1 MAQVLFHTE
10 LSSDQIAE
18 CTIWAAL
25 WAWGLETSVG
35 PVDDREIHTVV
46 RYTFMKFGIE
56 PTRAEARAVHAGAK
70 ELITDKPFLWELS
83 SSIARSLAAG
93 GQPRIPDELKGRAAW
108 AVPIVPPREEEE
120 GVAAETDR
128 SLLPAIAVAPL
139 APSPAQAFG
148 LGPSLS
154 PRGEGRD
161 DGRRRGV
168 VTERP

>member
-35 PVDDREIHTVV
+35 PVDDRDIHTVV

-70 ELITDKPFLWELS
+70 ELISDKPFLWELS
-83 SSIARSLAAG
+83 SSIARTLAAG
-93 GQPRIPDELKGRAAW
+93 AQPQIPDELKGRAAW
-108 AVPIVPPREEEE
+108 AVPIVPPRDGEDVLDATSGAGPETAV
-120 GVAAETDR
+120 GAA
-128 SLLPAIAVAPL
+128 SGAPP
-139 APSPAQAFG
+139 PSHRFAM
-148 LGPSLS
+148 
-154 PRGEGRD
+154 GEGWD
-161 DGRRRGV
+161 Q
-168 VTERP
+168 EAHAANL